1 MTALH
6 ATRAMIGCLKVLAT
20 IPEGV
25 MVGMDQIV
33 EGQLNVTIHLS
44 MELPVEKIEQVYYHK
59 RADQPGIGR

>member
-1 MTALH
+1 MY
-6 ATRAMIGCLKVLAT
+6 GCLKEPVT

-33 EGQLNVTIHLS
+33 EGKSFVTIRLS
-44 MELPVEKIEQVYYHK
+44 MELPVEKIQQVFYHK

>member
-6 ATRAMIGCLKVLAT
+6 ATRAMIGCLKVPAT

-33 EGQLNVTIHLS
+33 EGTSFVTIRLS
-44 MELPVEKIEQVYYHK
+44 MELPVEKIQQVFYHK